1 MQRYVPY
8 ENHLAMFFLKPHVK
22 MPGRVI
28 GQPGEEGRVG
38 FGDAVRRASESFPL
52 RVFAYGYKQLS
63 DGAFDPEPVHP
74 VFGRR

>member
-38 FGDAVRRASESFPL
+38 FGDAVRRACESFPF
-52 RVFAYGYKQLS
+52 RVFAYGYKQLP
-63 DGAFDPEPVHP
+63 DGIFDPGCVYPVSWR
-74 VFGRR
+74 V